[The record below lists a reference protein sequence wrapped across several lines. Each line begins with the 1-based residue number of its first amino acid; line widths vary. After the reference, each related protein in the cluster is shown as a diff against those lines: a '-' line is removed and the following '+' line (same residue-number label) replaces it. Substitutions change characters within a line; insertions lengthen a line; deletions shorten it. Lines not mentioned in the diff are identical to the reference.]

1 MIRHKATGKTMVWR
15 PTTDCHGGRRL
26 TPADDDSFD
35 STIAYWYPPPMKSS
49 LWVSGCESL
58 GAQTSPQTLEAL
70 LVNRGII
77 EVFDD
82 PSDFAVIEEDPPK
95 DYDAIH
101 RAGEAGRRSIYIEA
115 LATVAAHDQ
124 SPLSIRVAAIDELRR
139 LALEER

>member
-15 PTTDCHGGRRL
+15 PTTEGLGGRRL
-26 TPADDDSFD
+26 TPVDDDSLGS
-35 STIAYWYPPPMKSS
+35 STACWYPPPMESS
-49 LWVSGCESL
+49 TWTPGRESL
-58 GAQTSPQTLEAL
+58 GVQPSPGYVECAL
-70 LVNRGII
+70 IFRDVI

-82 PSDFAVIEEDPPK
+82 PSDFAVAEEDPPK
-95 DYDAIH
+95 DYDAAH
-101 RAGEAGRRSIYIEA
+101 RVGEAGRRSIYIEA

>member
-49 LWVSGCESL
+49 LWASGCESL
-58 GAQTSPQTLEAL
+58 GAQASPQALEAL
-70 LVNRGII
+70 LVDRG
-77 EVFDD
+77 
-82 PSDFAVIEEDPPK
+82 VIEIVDDSP
-95 DYDAIH
+95 AAAV
-101 RAGEAGRRSIYIEA
+101 RSTATAEAASTDFYAYVDA
-115 LATVAAHDQ
+115 LATMVAYDQ
-124 SPLSIRVAAIDELRR
+124 SPLSIRVAAINELRR